1 MEKTTSC
8 LEKKQAHISTPKT
21 NKVQAPLCNPTMLML
36 LSDDAAATAR
46 DLMRSFSPTSNNSP
60 LSVDESAFD
69 SQTSSGTLILDDLD
83 NIQDDDDETQMS
95 AY

>member
-1 MEKTTSC
+1 
-8 LEKKQAHISTPKT
+8 
-21 NKVQAPLCNPTMLML
+21 MLML

-60 LSVDESAFD
+60 LSVNESAFD

-83 NIQDDDDETQMS
+83 NTQDDDDETQMS
-95 AY
+95 AF

>member
-60 LSVDESAFD
+60 LSLGESAFD